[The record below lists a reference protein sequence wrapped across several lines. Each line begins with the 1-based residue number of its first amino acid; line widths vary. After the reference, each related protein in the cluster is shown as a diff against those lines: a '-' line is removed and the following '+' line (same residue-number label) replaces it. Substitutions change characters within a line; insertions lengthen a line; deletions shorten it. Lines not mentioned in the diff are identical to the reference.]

1 MTNHHEIID
10 FLFLDVDLL
19 DSTKNCIL
27 NLWPKVI
34 NNGFIFT
41 GSPDGSYRYLNQ
53 KKSGLDVLGDVRQI
67 IVDGKRLLFAI
78 NNADVLAYEIEN
90 LIP

>member
-1 MTNHHEIID
+1 MNGDD
-10 FLFLDVDLL
+10 FLDIVLGG
-19 DSTKNCIL
+19 
-27 NLWPKVI
+27 NLEKIRVRTGKYTG

-41 GSPDGSYRYLNQ
+41 GSSDGSYRYLNQ